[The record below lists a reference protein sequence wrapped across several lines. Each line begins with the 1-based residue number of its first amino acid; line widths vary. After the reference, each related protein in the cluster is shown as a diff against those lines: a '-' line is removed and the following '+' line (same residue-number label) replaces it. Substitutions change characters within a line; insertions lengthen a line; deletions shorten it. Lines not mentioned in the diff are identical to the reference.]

1 MPVRKIDFET
11 ALRDPRAVFDTPEQV
26 LADPRLD
33 RQGKVSILRSWRDNV
48 ERPEGRKAAAPE
60 DLLSR
65 VDSALEALKEQ
76 PAGRD
81 RHARRIK
88 RRRRS

>member
-33 RQGKVSILRSWRDNV
+33 RQGKVSILQSWRHNFIQPD
-48 ERPEGRKAAAPE
+48 GREAAAAE
-60 DLLSR
+60 NLMSR

-76 PAGRD
+76 PAG
-81 RHARRIK
+81 I
-88 RRRRS
+88 RRRPHRKGRRGS